1 MKSRGEDI
9 TGQRF
14 GALVALRPEVQ
25 SKNKTWKWRVRCD
38 CGREQVVFITALKK
52 SKRLCRECQKSE
64 ISARRTTHGMT
75 FSPTY
80 LSWKSMKAR
89 CLNPKSP
96 DYKDYGGRGITI
108 CESWIDSFEAFL
120 EDMGERPKNRTLD
133 RRDTNGNYE
142 PDNCVWS
149 TAKEQA
155 NNRRNSKTGQQAVI
169 EESVV

>member
-1 MKSRGEDI
+1 
-9 TGQRF
+9 
-14 GALVALRPEVQ
+14 
-25 SKNKTWKWRVRCD
+25 
-38 CGREQVVFITALKK
+38 
-52 SKRLCRECQKSE
+52 
-64 ISARRTTHGMT
+64 
-75 FSPTY
+75 
-80 LSWKSMKAR
+80 MKAR